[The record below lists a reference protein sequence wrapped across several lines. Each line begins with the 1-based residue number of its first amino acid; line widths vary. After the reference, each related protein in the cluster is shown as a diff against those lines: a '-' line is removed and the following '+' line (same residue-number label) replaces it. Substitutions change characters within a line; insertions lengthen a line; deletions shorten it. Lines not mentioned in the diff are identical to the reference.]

1 MLCDFNQ
8 RGKARRALAVVA
20 LSLYVTVVGV
30 MTFLPVHGE
39 SGVYDAVIRLHV
51 VANSD
56 SEQDQALKLA
66 VRGAVLSRAS
76 EHLAACK
83 SRDEAA
89 ERLGGLLP
97 ELERIA
103 EQTLADRGCE
113 LPVRVVLGEEQYP
126 TRNYESFSFPA
137 GEYLSLRVLIGE
149 SAGQNFWCVLFPPL
163 CSSAATITRE
173 QAEDEF
179 IAVGLSKEQ
188 YGIITETN
196 NTQYK
201 IRFRLLEV
209 LEPLDRKAHV

>member
-1 MLCDFNQ
+1 MLKSKDSSK
-8 RGKARRALAVVA
+8 RGRVRRALSAVA
-20 LSLYVTVVGV
+20 LSLYVTVVGA

-66 VRGAVLSRAS
+66 VRDAVLEVAS
-76 EHLAACK
+76 ERLAACE
-83 SRDEAA
+83 SRAEAA
-89 ERLGGLLP
+89 ERLESILP
-97 ELERIA
+97 ELETIA
-103 EQTLADRGCE
+103 EQTLAEHGCE

-163 CSSAATITRE
+163 CTSAATVTRE
-173 QAEDEF
+173 RAEDEF

-188 YGIITETN
+188 YGIITETDS
-196 NTQYK
+196 TQYK

-209 LEPLDRKAHV
+209 LEPLLRKN